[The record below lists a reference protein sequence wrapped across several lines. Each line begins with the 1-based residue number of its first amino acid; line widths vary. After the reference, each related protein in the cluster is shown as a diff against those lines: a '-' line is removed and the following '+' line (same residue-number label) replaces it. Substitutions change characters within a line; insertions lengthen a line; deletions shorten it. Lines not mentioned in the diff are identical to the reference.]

1 MLAPCQQRNA
11 VTEGTSYVFAT
22 TGAVF
27 VQYGVQRKKP
37 RLTTKS
43 GKTRHLMFRKR
54 AEGKD

>member
-1 MLAPCQQRNA
+1 MKVACLR
-11 VTEGTSYVFAT
+11 
-22 TGAVF
+22 

-54 AEGKD
+54 AEGRD